1 MERRTPNQR
10 VTCYLQNKMKKL
22 TLALASV
29 LLLTGCSNVGASKAQ
44 ESFIAGSGTVTKIRI
59 ADRILAPE
67 IKGTTLQGKVFSFTP
82 GRVAVINVWAS
93 WCSPCRAEEPTLSAL
108 AHKYS
113 DVQFIGILTR
123 DNPVNAEAFARKRN
137 TPYPTLI
144 DDSILIGFRKSLPA
158 NAIPTTV
165 VIDKSGKV
173 AARISG
179 SVTVASLSQLIE
191 EVSAE

>member
-1 MERRTPNQR
+1 
-10 VTCYLQNKMKKL
+10 MKKTSL
-22 TLALASV
+22 VLAAL
-29 LLLTGCSNVGASKAQ
+29 LLLTGCSNGGASKAQ
-44 ESFIAGSGTVTKIRI
+44 ESFIAGSGAVTQIKAGSRL
-59 ADRILAPE
+59 DAPA
-67 IKGTTLQGKVFSFTP
+67 ISGMTLNGSTFTFTKGK
-82 GRVAVINVWAS
+82 VAVINVWAS

-108 AHKYS
+108 SRKYS

-123 DNPVNAEAFARKRN
+123 DNPVNAEAFARKRG

-165 VIDKSGKV
+165 VIDRQGRV

-179 SVTVASLSQLIE
+179 GVTVASLSQLIE

>member
-1 MERRTPNQR
+1 
-10 VTCYLQNKMKKL
+10 MKKIAL
-22 TLALASV
+22 VIATLV
-29 LLLTGCSNVGASKAQ
+29 FLTGCSNGGASKAQ
-44 ESFIAGSGTVTKIRI
+44 ESFIAGSGAVTKIKASDRI
-59 ADRILAPE
+59 AAPAMSGMTLSGKNFTFT
-67 IKGTTLQGKVFSFTP
+67 KGN
-82 GRVAVINVWAS
+82 VAVVNVWAS

-108 AHKYS
+108 SRKYS

-123 DNPVNAEAFARKRN
+123 DNPVNAEAFARKRS

-165 VIDKSGKV
+165 VIDRQGRV

-179 SVTVASLSQLIE
+179 AVTVASLSQLIE

>member
-1 MERRTPNQR
+1 
-10 VTCYLQNKMKKL
+10 MKKTAL
-22 TLALASV
+22 VLASL
-29 LLLTGCSNVGASKAQ
+29 LLLTGCSNGGASKAE
-44 ESFIAGSGTVTKIRI
+44 ESFIAGSGAVTKIKVGNRI
-59 ADRILAPE
+59 PAPA
-67 IKGTTLQGKVFSFTP
+67 ISGLTLSGKNFTFTKGS
-82 GRVAVINVWAS
+82 VAVVNVWAS

-108 AHKYS
+108 SQKYS

-123 DNPVNAEAFARKRN
+123 DNPVNAEAFNRKRG

-165 VIDKSGKV
+165 VIDRDGNV

-179 SVTVASLSQLIE
+179 SVTVASLSNLIE

>member
-1 MERRTPNQR
+1 
-10 VTCYLQNKMKKL
+10 MKKI
-22 TLALASV
+22 ALVIAALV
-29 LLLTGCSNVGASKAQ
+29 FLTGCSNGGASKAQ
-44 ESFIAGSGTVTKIRI
+44 ESFIAGSGAVTKIKAGDRI
-59 ADRILAPE
+59 AAPA
-67 IKGTTLQGKVFSFTP
+67 ISGMTLSGKNFTFTKGN
-82 GRVAVINVWAS
+82 VAVVNVWAS

-108 AHKYS
+108 SRKYS

-123 DNPVNAEAFARKRN
+123 DNPVNAEAFARKRS

-165 VIDKSGKV
+165 VIDRQGRV

-179 SVTVASLSQLIE
+179 AVTVASLSQLIE

>member
-1 MERRTPNQR
+1 
-10 VTCYLQNKMKKL
+10 MKKTSL
-22 TLALASV
+22 VLAAL
-29 LLLTGCSNVGASKAQ
+29 LLLTGCSNGGASKAQ
-44 ESFIAGSGTVTKIRI
+44 ESFIAGSGAVTQIKAGNR
-59 ADRILAPE
+59 LAAPA
-67 IKGTTLQGKVFSFTP
+67 ISGMTLNGSTFTFTKGK
-82 GRVAVINVWAS
+82 VAVINVWAS

-108 AHKYS
+108 SRKYS

-123 DNPVNAEAFARKRN
+123 DNPVNAEAFARKRG

-165 VIDKSGKV
+165 VIDRQGRV

-179 SVTVASLSQLIE
+179 GVTVASLSQLIE

>member
-1 MERRTPNQR
+1 
-10 VTCYLQNKMKKL
+10 MKKI
-22 TLALASV
+22 ALVIAALV
-29 LLLTGCSNVGASKAQ
+29 FLTGCSNGGASKAQ
-44 ESFIAGSGTVTKIRI
+44 ESFIAGSGAVTKIKASDRI
-59 ADRILAPE
+59 AAPA
-67 IKGTTLQGKVFSFTP
+67 ISGMTLSGKNFTFTKGN
-82 GRVAVINVWAS
+82 VAVVNVWAS

-108 AHKYS
+108 SRKYS

-123 DNPVNAEAFARKRN
+123 DNPVNAEAFARKRG

-165 VIDKSGKV
+165 VIDRQGRV

-179 SVTVASLSQLIE
+179 AVTVASLSQLIE

>member
-1 MERRTPNQR
+1 
-10 VTCYLQNKMKKL
+10 MKKTAL
-22 TLALASV
+22 VLASL
-29 LLLTGCSNVGASKAQ
+29 LLLTGCSNGGASKAE
-44 ESFIAGSGTVTKIRI
+44 ESFIAGSGAVTKIKVGNRI
-59 ADRILAPE
+59 SAPV
-67 IKGTTLQGKVFSFTP
+67 ISGMTLSGKNFTFTK
-82 GRVAVINVWAS
+82 GRVAVVNVWAS

-108 AHKYS
+108 SQKYA

-123 DNPVNAEAFARKRN
+123 DNPVNAEAFNRKRG

-165 VIDKSGKV
+165 VIDRDGNV

-179 SVTVASLSQLIE
+179 SVTVASLSNLIE

>member
-1 MERRTPNQR
+1 
-10 VTCYLQNKMKKL
+10 MKKIA
-22 TLALASV
+22 LALASV
-29 LLLTGCSNVGASKAQ
+29 LLLSGCSNGGASKAQ
-44 ESFIAGSGTVTKIRI
+44 ESFIAGSGAVTKIGI
-59 ADRILAPE
+59 SDRIEAPK
-67 IKGTTLQGKVFSFTP
+67 IAGTTLQGTEFSFTP
-82 GRVAVINVWAS
+82 GKIAVVNVWAS

-108 AHKYS
+108 ARKYS

-123 DNPVNAEAFARKRN
+123 DNPVNAEAFARKHN
-137 TPYPTLI
+137 SPYPTLI

-165 VIDKSGKV
+165 IIDKKGRV

-191 EVSAE
+191 DVSTE

>member
-1 MERRTPNQR
+1 
-10 VTCYLQNKMKKL
+10 MKKI
-22 TLALASV
+22 ALVIAALV
-29 LLLTGCSNVGASKAQ
+29 FLTGCSNGGASKAQ
-44 ESFIAGSGTVTKIRI
+44 ESFIAGSGAVTKIKASDRI
-59 ADRILAPE
+59 AAPA
-67 IKGTTLQGKVFSFTP
+67 ISGMTLSGKNFTFTKGN
-82 GRVAVINVWAS
+82 VAVVNVWAS

-108 AHKYS
+108 SRKYS

-123 DNPVNAEAFARKRN
+123 DNPVNAEAFARKRS

-165 VIDKSGKV
+165 VIDRQGRV

-179 SVTVASLSQLIE
+179 AVTVASLSQLIE